1 MTHQCRT
8 TPGVRTEA
16 ETRELAGETAV
27 ATDRSA
33 AAPSRTPPPARAL
46 APGPTNQDITNFNHT
61 LDYHP
66 ANAVTVPRRVAPT
79 RVLRIVED
87 TTRTT
92 TRRRRTRLDRRARCA
107 AVARPRYYDSHFTVY
122 LSS

>member
-1 MTHQCRT
+1 MFIFIC
-8 TPGVRTEA
+8 
-16 ETRELAGETAV
+16 LFLFN
-27 ATDRSA
+27 
-33 AAPSRTPPPARAL
+33 PSRTPPPARAL

-66 ANAVTVPRRVAPT
+66 ANAVTVPRRVSPT